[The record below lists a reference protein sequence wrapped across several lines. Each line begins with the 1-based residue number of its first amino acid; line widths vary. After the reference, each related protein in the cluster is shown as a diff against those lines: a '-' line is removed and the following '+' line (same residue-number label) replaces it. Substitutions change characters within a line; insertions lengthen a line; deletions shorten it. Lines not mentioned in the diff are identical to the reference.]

1 MSRSAPQSLTPDQE
15 RAISAQER
23 EVLVVAPVGSGKTE
37 VLIQRVIRIMQQSA
51 GKSFRLLAVTFT
63 EKAAKELEKRTS
75 QTIAEELWRVDANTI
90 HGFAHDW
97 LRRYGREIGISPDVV
112 VLSDDLDR
120 VTVMAEY
127 LRSVG
132 LNENIGRDVG
142 TTVKPL
148 LDIIDA
154 YRTQKDGEKYVHEK
168 IYPPFGIEVKE
179 LVDAY
184 EASLRKFG
192 AIDFPGMLTGLNRLI
207 DRDKWV
213 LEHFRTLYQD
223 ILVDEGQDLTA
234 IQSRLLRNLAGD
246 KINLFVVADDKQS
259 IRGYAGG
266 SYSHAQDLVPIAA
279 KCPLYLRHN
288 FRSSTG
294 ILRAAEAVLS
304 LENGNMSKA
313 LTQPDTPP
321 GRVSLVPKESSDAEA
336 NFIASWARGLLD
348 GGLSRD
354 TLIQGEDSSVR
365 MEDIAVIGRTR
376 WVLTPIVEKLDNRGM
391 EYAIQTEAKVFLPE
405 SEARIFVDGLTF
417 GSNRDDF
424 PAARRVLD
432 ELHELKGL
440 DGSDDPLTALDS
452 IPSLGYLSDLV
463 KLGLKEGS
471 SLEIAM
477 DKVVDLSEAHEWGNS
492 ARTLAEAWESYRR
505 LTSVQDRS
513 LKGYLWHLEKMQ
525 RTRPTD
531 PGIRLLTI
539 DRAKGLEFKAVAIIG
554 ARDGMLPHYQ
564 SVSDKEINEERRRLY
579 VAMTRASRE
588 LVVSWPRMTV
598 DRYGGSHRQQ
608 PSRFLVE
615 AGLVK

>member
-1 MSRSAPQSLTPDQE
+1 MSRSIPQSLTPDQE
-15 RAISAQER
+15 LAISAQER
-23 EVLVVAPVGSGKTE
+23 EVLVIAPAGSGKTE
-37 VLIQRVIRIMQQSA
+37 ILIRRVIRILEQSA
-51 GKSFRLLAVTFT
+51 GGSFRLLAVTFT
-63 EKAAKELEKRTS
+63 VKA
-75 QTIAEELWRVDANTI
+75 AEELQKRAGQSVADELWRLDANTI

-112 VLSDDLDR
+112 VLSDDSDR
-120 VTVMAEY
+120 MTVVSEY

-132 LNENIGRDVG
+132 LNEDIGEDIG
-142 TTVKPL
+142 ATVKPL
-148 LDIIDA
+148 LGIIDA
-154 YRTQKDGEKYVHEK
+154 YRTKQDGKKYVHQK
-168 IYPPFGIEVKE
+168 IYPPFGIEIKE

-207 DRDKWV
+207 DKDKWV
-213 LEHFRTLYQD
+213 LDHFRTLYQE
-223 ILVDEGQDLTA
+223 ILVDEGQDLTE
-234 IQSRLLRNLAGD
+234 IQSRLLRNLAGE
-246 KINLFVVADDKQS
+246 KINLFVVADDRQS

-279 KCPLYLRHN
+279 KYPLYLRHN
-288 FRSSTG
+288 FRSSTE

-304 LENGNMSKA
+304 LANGNMRKA

-321 GRVSLVPKESSDAEA
+321 GKVSLIPKESPDTEA
-336 NFIASWARGLLD
+336 NFIASWACGLL
-348 GGLSRD
+348 GSGLCRD
-354 TLIQGEDSSVR
+354 TLIQGEDSSIR

-376 WVLTPIVEKLDNRGM
+376 WVLTPIVEEFDSRGM

-405 SEARIFVDGLTF
+405 SEARIFVDCLTF
-417 GSNRDDF
+417 GRNRDDF

-452 IPSLGYLSDLV
+452 VPSLGYLSDLV
-463 KLGLKEGS
+463 KLALKEGS
-471 SLEIAM
+471 SLEIAI
-477 DKVVDLSEAHEWGNS
+477 DKIVDLGETHEWGNS

-513 LKGYLWHLEKMQ
+513 IKGYLWHLEKMQ

-588 LVVSWPRMTV
+588 LVISWPRTTV

>member
-1 MSRSAPQSLTPDQE
+1 MSKSAPQSLTPDQE
-15 RAISAQER
+15 LAISAQER
-23 EVLVVAPVGSGKTE
+23 EVLVIAPAGSGKTE
-37 VLIQRVIRIMQQSA
+37 ILIRRVIRILEQSA
-51 GKSFRLLAVTFT
+51 GGSFRLLAVTFT
-63 EKAAKELEKRTS
+63 VKA
-75 QTIAEELWRVDANTI
+75 AEELQKRAGQSVADELWRLDANTI

-112 VLSDDLDR
+112 VLSDDSDR
-120 VTVMAEY
+120 MTVVSEY

-132 LNENIGRDVG
+132 LNEDIGEDIG
-142 TTVKPL
+142 ATVKPL
-148 LDIIDA
+148 LGIIDA
-154 YRTQKDGEKYVHEK
+154 YRTKQDGEKYVGQK
-168 IYPPFGIEVKE
+168 IYPPFGIEIKE

-207 DRDKWV
+207 DKDKWV
-213 LEHFRTLYQD
+213 LDHFRTLYQE
-223 ILVDEGQDLTA
+223 ILVDEGQDLTE
-234 IQSRLLRNLAGD
+234 IQSRLLRNLAGE

-266 SYSHAQDLVPIAA
+266 SYSHAQGLVPIAA
-279 KCPLYLRHN
+279 KYPLYLRHN
-288 FRSSTG
+288 FRSSTE

-304 LENGNMSKA
+304 LASGNMRKA

-321 GRVSLVPKESSDAEA
+321 GKVSLIPKESPDAEA
-336 NFIASWARGLLD
+336 NFVASWACRLLGNGLC
-348 GGLSRD
+348 RD
-354 TLIQGEDSSVR
+354 TLIQGEDSSIR

-376 WVLTPIVEKLDNRGM
+376 WVLTPVVEEFDGRDM

-405 SEARIFVDGLTF
+405 SEARIFVDCLTF
-417 GSNRDDF
+417 GRNRDDF

-452 IPSLGYLSDLV
+452 IPSLDYLSDLV

-477 DKVVDLSEAHEWGNS
+477 DKIVDLGEAHEWVNS
-492 ARTLAEAWESYRR
+492 ARTLAEAWESYQR

-513 LKGYLWHLEKMQ
+513 IKGYLWHLEKMQ

-564 SVSDKEINEERRRLY
+564 SVSDKEISEERRRLY

-588 LVVSWPRMTV
+588 LLISWPRTTV
-598 DRYGGSHRQQ
+598 DRYERSHRQQ

>member
-1 MSRSAPQSLTPDQE
+1 MSRSIPQSLTPDQE
-15 RAISAQER
+15 LAISAQER
-23 EVLVVAPVGSGKTE
+23 EVLVIAPAGSGKTE
-37 VLIQRVIRIMQQSA
+37 ILIRRVIRILEQSA
-51 GKSFRLLAVTFT
+51 GGSFRLLAVTFT
-63 EKAAKELEKRTS
+63 VKA
-75 QTIAEELWRVDANTI
+75 AEELQKRAGLSVADELWRLDANTI

-112 VLSDDLDR
+112 VLSDDSDR
-120 VTVMAEY
+120 MTVVSEY

-132 LNENIGRDVG
+132 LNEDIGEDIG
-142 TTVKPL
+142 ATVKPL
-148 LDIIDA
+148 LGIIDA
-154 YRTQKDGEKYVHEK
+154 YRTKQDGEKYVHQK
-168 IYPPFGIEVKE
+168 IYPPFGIEIKE

-207 DRDKWV
+207 DKDKWV
-213 LEHFRTLYQD
+213 LDHFRTLYQE
-223 ILVDEGQDLTA
+223 ILVDEGQDLTE
-234 IQSRLLRNLAGD
+234 IQSRLLRNLAGE

-279 KCPLYLRHN
+279 KYPLYLRHN
-288 FRSSTG
+288 FRSSTE

-304 LENGNMSKA
+304 LANGNMRKA

-321 GRVSLVPKESSDAEA
+321 GKVSLIPKESPGTEA
-336 NFIASWARGLLD
+336 NFIASWACGLL
-348 GGLSRD
+348 GSGLCRD
-354 TLIQGEDSSVR
+354 TLIQGEDSSIR

-376 WVLTPIVEKLDNRGM
+376 WVLTPIVEEFDSRGM

-405 SEARIFVDGLTF
+405 SEARIFVDCLTF
-417 GSNRDDF
+417 GRNRDDF
-424 PAARRVLD
+424 TAARRVLD

-440 DGSDDPLTALDS
+440 DGFDDPLTALDS
-452 IPSLGYLSDLV
+452 VPSLDYLSDLV

-477 DKVVDLSEAHEWGNS
+477 DKIVDFGEAHEWENS

-513 LKGYLWHLEKMQ
+513 IKGYLWHLEKMQ

-564 SVSDKEINEERRRLY
+564 SVSDKEVSEERRRLY

-588 LVVSWPRMTV
+588 LVISWPRTTV
-598 DRYGGSHRQQ
+598 DRYERSHRQQ